1 MQVDRTKNLETR
13 TSQSLDRIFLP

>member
-1 MQVDRTKNLETR
+1 MQVDGTKNLETR